1 MIDDTLRVF
10 KDLNSKDFR
19 ILTGIE
25 TGMKH
30 FEWVPLE
37 ELNKYT
43 KLPVEKLEYRLRR
56 LVRDKL
62 VVRNTQPYEG
72 FQIYFEG
79 YDALALNAFVKRKT
93 ITAIGDEIGVGKESV
108 IFEAIRQPELGL
120 GEPVPVIIKFHREGR
135 TSFKQIKRVR
145 EHLGEREHFSWIYAA
160 RLAAQRE
167 YEIMTN
173 LYPKVSIPKPF
184 DQNRHAI
191 VMELAKGSLLSK
203 TKLLDPEWYLEQ
215 ILKQVTITYSMG
227 VIHADLSEYNIFAS
241 EDGVQLIDWPQYIRL
256 EHPHADEILERDV
269 SNILTHFYRK
279 YGIKREINETLDEIR
294 KEAGLEEGINERAI
308 RGNFGTESTRS
319 KRERGALEEWDVE
332 DEDFEEF
339 RDEYGEEVSGEKN
352 LEGESGENPENETF
366 TLENLNEEDVE
377 EFETEPFEVEEFE
390 SEDLEG
396 EEPSED
402 NPERRLEIEDS
413 DSIEKRAQNKNRTP
427 KKELK

>member
-43 KLPVEKLEYRLRR
+43 KLPVDKLEYRLKK

-79 YDALALNAFVKRKT
+79 YDALALNTFVKRKT

-120 GEPVPVIIKFHREGR
+120 GELIPVIIKFHREGR

-167 YEIMTN
+167 YKIMTT
-173 LYPKVSIPKPF
+173 LYPKVSIPRPF

-203 TKLLDPEWYLEQ
+203 TKLLDPEWYLEE
-215 ILKQVTITYSMG
+215 ILKQVAITYSMG
-227 VIHADLSEYNIFAS
+227 IIHADLSEYNIFAS
-241 EDGVQLIDWPQYIRL
+241 EDGVQLIDWPQYITL

-279 YGIKREINETLDEIR
+279 YGIKREINETLEEIK
-294 KEAGLEEGINERAI
+294 KEGKGSKSERI
-308 RGNFGTESTRS
+308 S
-319 KRERGALEEWDVE
+319 EEWDIE

-339 RDEYGEEVSGEKN
+339 RDVYGEEKPEEN
-352 LEGESGENPENETF
+352 NFEGKFGKNPENEVF
-366 TLENLNEEDVE
+366 ELENLNEEDVE
-377 EFETEPFEVEEFE
+377 VEEFE
-390 SEDLEG
+390 AEPFEA
-396 EEPSED
+396 EEFESDDIEEEKPAR
-402 NPERRLEIEDS
+402 NNYKERFNAGDS
-413 DSIEKRAQNKNRTP
+413 
-427 KKELK
+427 KENNS

>member
-43 KLPVEKLEYRLRR
+43 KLPVDKLEYRLKK

-79 YDALALNAFVKRKT
+79 YDALALNTFVKRKT

-120 GEPVPVIIKFHREGR
+120 GELIPVIIKFHREGR

-167 YEIMTN
+167 YKIMAT
-173 LYPKVSIPKPF
+173 LYPKVSIPRPF

-203 TKLLDPEWYLEQ
+203 TKLLDPEWYLEE
-215 ILKQVTITYSMG
+215 ILKQVAITYSMG
-227 VIHADLSEYNIFAS
+227 IIHADLSEYNIFAS
-241 EDGVQLIDWPQYIRL
+241 EDGVQLIDWPQYITL

-279 YGIKREINETLDEIR
+279 YGIKREINETLDEIK
-294 KEAGLEEGINERAI
+294 KESKGSKSERI
-308 RGNFGTESTRS
+308 S
-319 KRERGALEEWDVE
+319 EEWDVE

-339 RDEYGEEVSGEKN
+339 RDVYGEEKPEEN
-352 LEGESGENPENETF
+352 NFEGKFGKNPENEVF
-366 TLENLNEEDVE
+366 ELENLNEEDVE
-377 EFETEPFEVEEFE
+377 VEEFE
-390 SEDLEG
+390 AEPFEA
-396 EEPSED
+396 EEFESDDIEEEKPAR
-402 NPERRLEIEDS
+402 NNYKERFNAGDS
-413 DSIEKRAQNKNRTP
+413 
-427 KKELK
+427 KENNS